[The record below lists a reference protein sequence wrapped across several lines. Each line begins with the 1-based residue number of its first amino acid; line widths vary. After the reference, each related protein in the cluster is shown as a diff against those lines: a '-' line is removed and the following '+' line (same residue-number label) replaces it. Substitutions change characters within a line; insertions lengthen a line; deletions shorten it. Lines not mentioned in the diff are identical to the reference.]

1 MNKCEESIILQEMN
15 PETQTYLIPYWNC
28 KNQRY
33 QQQALVTK
41 SIPQILDFNHLQIK
55 DHSFEH

>member
-55 DHSFEH
+55 DH